1 MDQILAE
8 TGGDKSYAMDLKGLR
23 VSLAVLKCGLQTSGI
38 SLAWELGN
46 EGFRTPAPDLMNW
59 RRWGRGWGGRSSH
72 LGFDKPYRGF

>member
-23 VSLAVLKCGLQTSGI
+23 VSLAVLKCGPQTSSI

-46 EGFRTPAPDLMNW
+46 EGFRTPAPDTMNW
-59 RRWGRGWGGRSSH
+59 RLRGEVQPFG
-72 LGFDKPYRGF
+72 L